1 LFIWTGEKY
10 TRSSWEEHPYQ
21 HRHFPFKSKVQRE
34 ARERKTNFAVLIQAA
49 INLCSYT
56 GWVFL

>member
-34 ARERKTNFAVLIQAA
+34 ARERKTNFAALIQAA

-56 GWVFL
+56 G